1 MTALSPGSNRPE
13 AGRGLAGGPRTVV
26 VRHGLL
32 SLRLRVRT
40 LAVGGAIAAVAL
52 ALAILAL
59 CLGDLAL
66 TPGQVVGALL
76 GIDGGFT
83 ATVVREWRLPRVLA
97 ALIFGAALGVSG
109 AVFQSLTRNPLASP
123 DVIGLSAGSYAGGL
137 SVILLVGAGAGTV
150 AVSGGAIGGGL
161 VAAVLVYALAYRRGI
176 QGFRLIVVGIG
187 VSAMLQALSTY
198 LLLRAKVEV
207 AMIAAVWGAG
217 SLSPVGWSQVLPAA
231 GVIVAAC
238 AALGLFSR
246 ALSRL
251 ELGDDAARALGIR
264 VEKSRL
270 GLVVCAVALTA
281 AVTAAAGPIAF
292 VALAAPQ
299 IALRLTRTAGIALA
313 PSALVGAVVLLA
325 SDIVAQHVLPIPLP
339 VGLVTVVVGGLYL
352 VWLLIHETRRRA

>member
-1 MTALSPGSNRPE
+1 VTLVS
-13 AGRGLAGGPRTVV
+13 GPRTVV
-26 VRHGLL
+26 VRRGRA
-32 SLRLRVRT
+32 SLRFRVRT
-40 LAVGGAIAAVAL
+40 VVASVIVALVAVAL
-52 ALAILAL
+52 ATLAL

-66 TPGQVVGALL
+66 SPAQVAGALL
-76 GIDGGFT
+76 GVDHGFS

-97 ALIFGAALGVSG
+97 ALLFGAALGVSG

-123 DVIGLSAGSYAGGL
+123 DVIGLSAGAYAGGL
-137 SVILLVGAGAGTV
+137 GAILLLGASAGSVPVSAGAI
-150 AVSGGAIGGGL
+150 AGGL
-161 VAAVLVYALAYRRGI
+161 AAAALVYALAYRRGI

-207 AMIAAVWGAG
+207 AMVAAVWGAG
-217 SLSPVGWSQVLPAA
+217 SLSPVGWAQVVPAA
-231 GVIVAAC
+231 AVVVVAL
-238 AALGLFSR
+238 AALTLFS
-246 ALSRL
+246 ASLSRL
-251 ELGDDAARALGIR
+251 ELGDDTARALGVR
-264 VEKSRL
+264 VEGARL

-281 AVTAAAGPIAF
+281 VVTAAAGPIAF

-299 IALRLTRTAGIALA
+299 IARRLARTAGIALV

-325 SDIVAQHVLPIPLP
+325 SDIVAQHVVPTPLP

>member
-1 MTALSPGSNRPE
+1 VSLVIR
-13 AGRGLAGGPRTVV
+13 RGPV
-26 VRHGLL
+26 
-32 SLRLRVRT
+32 SLRFRVRT
-40 LAVGGAIAAVAL
+40 LTTGVIVAVVAAILAV
-52 ALAILAL
+52 LAL
-59 CLGDLAL
+59 CLGDLPL
-66 TPGQVVGALL
+66 TPAQVGGALL
-76 GIDGGFT
+76 GADHGFT

-97 ALIFGAALGVSG
+97 ALVFGAALGVSG

-137 SVILLVGAGAGTV
+137 SAIILFGAAAGSGPVSAGAI
-150 AVSGGAIGGGL
+150 AGGL
-161 VAAVLVYALAYRRGI
+161 AAAALVYVLAYRRGI

-198 LLLRAKVEV
+198 LVLRAKIEV
-207 AMIAAVWGAG
+207 AMVAAVWGAG
-217 SLSPVGWSQVLPAA
+217 SLSPVGWGQFLPAA
-231 GVIVAAC
+231 AVITVALV
-238 AALGLFSR
+238 ALAVFSG

-264 VEKSRL
+264 VERSRL

-281 AVTAAAGPIAF
+281 VVTAAAGPIAF

-299 IALRLTRTAGIALA
+299 IARRLARTAGIALV

-325 SDIVAQHVLPIPLP
+325 SDIVAQHMLPTPLP

>member
-1 MTALSPGSNRPE
+1 MSLVIR
-13 AGRGLAGGPRTVV
+13 RGPV
-26 VRHGLL
+26 
-32 SLRLRVRT
+32 SLRFRVRT
-40 LAVGGAIAAVAL
+40 LTTGVVVAVVAAILAV
-52 ALAILAL
+52 LAL
-59 CLGDLAL
+59 CLGDLPL
-66 TPGQVVGALL
+66 TPAQVGGALL
-76 GIDGGFT
+76 GADHGFT

-97 ALIFGAALGVSG
+97 ALVFGAALGVSG

-137 SVILLVGAGAGTV
+137 NAIILFGAAAGSGPVSAGAI
-150 AVSGGAIGGGL
+150 AGGL
-161 VAAVLVYALAYRRGI
+161 AAAALVYVLAYRRGI

-198 LLLRAKVEV
+198 LVLRAKIEV
-207 AMIAAVWGAG
+207 AMVAAVWGAG
-217 SLSPVGWSQVLPAA
+217 SLSPVGWGQFLPAA
-231 GVIVAAC
+231 AVITVALV
-238 AALGLFSR
+238 ALAVFSG

-264 VEKSRL
+264 VERSRL

-281 AVTAAAGPIAF
+281 VVTAAAGPIAF

-299 IALRLTRTAGIALA
+299 IAQWLARTAGIALV

-325 SDIVAQHVLPIPLP
+325 SDIVAQHMLPTPLP

>member
-1 MTALSPGSNRPE
+1 MTTPLSRTVE
-13 AGRGLAGGPRTVV
+13 ATPAPGPRTAV
-26 VRHGLL
+26 VRRAGV
-32 SLRLRVRT
+32 SLRFRVRT
-40 LAVGGAIAAVAL
+40 LVTAVVVAAVAL

-59 CLGDLAL
+59 CLGDFAL
-66 TPGQVVGALL
+66 TPAQVAGALL
-76 GIDGGFT
+76 GVDGGFT

-97 ALIFGAALGVSG
+97 ALVFGAALGISG

-137 SVILLVGAGAGTV
+137 SVILLLGASAGSIAV
-150 AVSGGAIGGGL
+150 AGGAIVGGL
-161 VAAVLVYALAYRRGI
+161 VAAALVYALAYRRGI

-198 LLLRAKVEV
+198 LLLRAKIEV
-207 AMIAAVWGAG
+207 AMVAAVWGAG
-217 SLSPVGWSQVLPAA
+217 SLTPVGWAQFIPTV
-231 GVIVAAC
+231 GVVVVAC
-238 AALGLFSR
+238 AALVGFSG

-251 ELGDDAARALGIR
+251 ELGDDAARALGVR
-264 VEKSRL
+264 VERSRL

-299 IALRLTRTAGIALA
+299 IARRLARTAGIALV

-325 SDIVAQHVLPIPLP
+325 SDVVAQHVLPTPLP

-352 VWLLIHETRRRA
+352 VWLLVHETRRRA